1 MMTNC
6 AEKYQK
12 WARKAF
18 PASTEY
24 LAKRLDFIEISIISA
39 IETIK
44 EFGAKVGNSTS
55 SSAEDCCDEFDEDWY
70 LKFYPDIGAAVARG
84 DLPSGLKHYLAHG
97 RQEGRFQSGKAA
109 SAVLGDASLNRQT
122 VAELQRA
129 AVQHL
134 PFLPYDIVVN
144 EDVLG
149 VDAHVAA
156 PDGLTQ
162 NMAFFVCGHR
172 FEDVQYPIMDENF
185 AAKFSEIRGGG
196 LVAKLKARLPKSAS
210 GQRFLR
216 LDSSPTGV
224 FMASNWRHAFHVMNP
239 KYERF
244 PVPPHA
250 NRLRVIGSTSEAA
263 FKMGGA
269 TIFKNLDA
277 LLAELGY
284 SWSDFPSI
292 LDWGCGAGR
301 VTRYLISDS
310 GQKVTGG
317 DIDSDNVG
325 WCRENLVGGRF
336 ETIPLMPKTQF
347 RDEEFDLAL
356 GCSVFTHLKEEVQF
370 AWLDE
375 LRRIIRPGGY
385 AFTSVR
391 GPTYF
396 VYHPFPPHLYRKVQE
411 VGFLDLS
418 VDPALQTV
426 IEDTEYYR
434 AVFHSRDYICDRWS
448 DYFEVVAFFDAIAAL
463 QDFVVLRR
471 RAN

>member
-1 MMTNC
+1 MM
-6 AEKYQK
+6 AKSMEKYHK
-12 WARKAF
+12 WGRTLH
-18 PASTEY
+18 ASKEY
-24 LAKRLDFIEISIISA
+24 LSNVIEKM
-39 IETIK
+39 K
-44 EFGAKVGNSTS
+44 EIGAKNAHSMAS
-55 SSAEDCCDEFDEDWY
+55 SFGDCSDEFDEDWY

-84 DLPSGLKHYLAHG
+84 DLPSGLKHYLAYG
-97 RQEGRFQSGKAA
+97 RQEGRFPSAKGA
-109 SAVLGDASLNRQT
+109 SVVLGDTSLNRQT

-144 EDVLG
+144 DDVVR
-149 VDAHVAA
+149 VDAHAAA

-162 NMAFFVCGHR
+162 NMAFFVSGHR
-172 FEDVQYPIMDENF
+172 FDNVQYPILDANF
-185 AAKFSEIRGGG
+185 AAKFSEVRGGG
-196 LVAKLKARLPKSAS
+196 LVAKLKAKLPKSAS

-224 FMASNWRHAFHVMNP
+224 FIPSNWRHAFHVMNP
-239 KYERF
+239 RYERF
-244 PVPPHA
+244 PVPPDT

-263 FKMGGA
+263 FRMGGA
-269 TIFKNLDA
+269 TIFKNLETV
-277 LLAELGY
+277 LAELGH

-310 GQKVTGG
+310 GQKVTGV

-325 WCRENLVGGRF
+325 WCRANLVGGRF
-336 ETIPLMPKTQF
+336 EIIPLIPKTQF

-375 LRRIIRPGGY
+375 LRRVIRPGGY

-396 VYHPFPPHLYRKVQE
+396 AYHPFPPHLYRKVQE

-426 IEDTEYYR
+426 IEDKEYYR
-434 AVFHSRDYICDRWS
+434 AVYHSRDYICDRWME
-448 DYFEVVAFFDAIAAL
+448 YFEVVAFFDAIAAL

-471 RAN
+471 RGN